1 MYLEKVTC
9 LNHQRRYINDT
20 NQCVD
25 FNHLEHK
32 KVYQIYAG
40 NCFIHHDLLDF
51 IYSPYRSC
59 NLRLQ
64 NVFKNAKVKQVSNNV
79 NII

>member
-1 MYLEKVTC
+1 MYLEKLTC

-51 IYSPYRSC
+51 IY
-59 NLRLQ
+59 
-64 NVFKNAKVKQVSNNV
+64 
-79 NII
+79 

>member
-9 LNHQRRYINDT
+9 LNHQRRYKNDT

-32 KVYQIYAG
+32 KVNQIYAG

-51 IYSPYRSC
+51 IY
-59 NLRLQ
+59 
-64 NVFKNAKVKQVSNNV
+64 
-79 NII
+79 

>member
-1 MYLEKVTC
+1 MASTKVKKKPYGINKICKYNMYLEKVTC

-51 IYSPYRSC
+51 IY
-59 NLRLQ
+59 
-64 NVFKNAKVKQVSNNV
+64 
-79 NII
+79 

>member
-25 FNHLEHK
+25 FKSGTL

-40 NCFIHHDLLDF
+40 NCLIHHDLLDF
-51 IYSPYRSC
+51 IY
-59 NLRLQ
+59 
-64 NVFKNAKVKQVSNNV
+64 
-79 NII
+79 